1 MNKQNNFHRVALFTI
16 FVLGCTMF
24 FSGCKNKV
32 AENNGT
38 NDSAAV
44 DSQKTAVAD
53 STMYAILG
61 EGTGMSCVELITD
74 KGDTLNLV
82 KDNEETG
89 QSAVMVGDIEYGNRY
104 AFTMNKEQESLVTLL
119 NLTQLCHAWVQPIP
133 GQSGK
138 QGFELQMDGQKA
150 TSINMA
156 TLTYSSWK
164 IFNGKLILNARSQ
177 GNGAAF
183 DVSDTLTVQTLT
195 DDSLIIRRSDTL
207 ERYARRK

>member
-1 MNKQNNFHRVALFTI
+1 MNKQINFSGVALLTVFI
-16 FVLGCTMF
+16 LGSTML
-24 FSGCKNKV
+24 FSGCKNKTV
-32 AENNGT
+32 ESNAG
-38 NDSAAV
+38 DSIAA
-44 DSQKTAVAD
+44 DSQKVAVTD
-53 STMYAILG
+53 STMYGILG

-89 QSAVMVGDIEYGNRY
+89 QSAIMAGDVEYGNRY
-104 AFTMNKEQESLVTLL
+104 AFTMNKQHESLVTLL

-150 TSINMA
+150 SSINMA
-156 TLTYSSWK
+156 TLTYTSWK
-164 IFNGKLILNARSQ
+164 IFNGKLILNSKSQ

-195 DDSLIIRRSDTL
+195 DDSLIIRRGDML
-207 ERYARRK
+207 DRYARRK

>member
-1 MNKQNNFHRVALFTI
+1 MNKQINFSGVALLTVFI
-16 FVLGCTMF
+16 LGSTML
-24 FSGCKNKV
+24 FSGCKNKTV
-32 AENNGT
+32 ESNAG
-38 NDSAAV
+38 DSIAA
-44 DSQKTAVAD
+44 DSQKVAVTD
-53 STMYAILG
+53 STMYGILG

-89 QSAVMVGDIEYGNRY
+89 QSAIMAGDVEYGNRY
-104 AFTMNKEQESLVTLL
+104 AFTMNKQHESLVTLL

-150 TSINMA
+150 SSINMA

-164 IFNGKLILNARSQ
+164 IFNGKLILNSKSQ

-195 DDSLIIRRSDTL
+195 DDSLIIRRGDML
-207 ERYARRK
+207 DRYARRK